1 MKKIRLILVDDH
13 EGFIRAVVRHL
24 RRLEWVEV
32 IGSAQDGQTAVAMVA
47 EHKPDVVLMDMM
59 MLGTGGLEATR
70 QIKAAAHPPT
80 VILMSH
86 FDDAEH
92 RDQALCAGADKFV
105 SKMSFLDD
113 IATSLKAMA
122 LQQEPGSSTNE

>member
-32 IGSAQDGQTAVAMVA
+32 IGTAQDGQTAVAMVA

-70 QIKAAAHPPT
+70 LIKAAANPPT

-92 RDQALCAGADKFV
+92 RDQALRAGADQFV

-113 IATSLKAMA
+113 IATSLKDMA
-122 LQQEPGSSTNE
+122 SQLESGSSTNE